1 MSYHILTEIA
11 ASISELKSNPMK
23 VVASGGGMPIAV
35 LNRNEPAFYC
45 IPAPAYEAMMD
56 MIDDIELL
64 KIVKSRITEKS
75 VKVSLDDL

>member
-23 VVASGGGMPIAV
+23 AVASGGGMPIAV

-56 MIDDIELL
+56 VIDDIELL